1 MPSGQPTPD
10 LIGQLA
16 PPNTAKR
23 LVRAQAPGK
32 HQFPDTPSSL
42 GVGGV
47 RPRQLLFGRQE
58 VKFSSM
64 TSGAVSQCQ
73 LLQSC
78 PGRCPCQAGSG
89 CRKATPKLR
98 GWGSKVAMGG
108 GHGDSGTARSFPGQ
122 LQGHPH
128 TLAAVSPKHKP
139 TFLGPTLP
147 PLPSC
152 SNRQGHWLEK
162 SRPQP
167 CPPGFAGGGAPA
179 CPLPSLPPFLLLRL
193 VIHFTTPTYGQGS
206 RLLRKGCSPVLEG
219 DQQPGI
225 QDVLFWFPR
234 VISCK

>member
-1 MPSGQPTPD
+1 
-10 LIGQLA
+10 
-16 PPNTAKR
+16 
-23 LVRAQAPGK
+23 
-32 HQFPDTPSSL
+32 
-42 GVGGV
+42 
-47 RPRQLLFGRQE
+47 
-58 VKFSSM
+58 M

-108 GHGDSGTARSFPGQ
+108 GHGDSGTAWSFPGQ
-122 LQGHPH
+122 PQGHPH

-167 CPPGFAGGGAPA
+167 CPPGFSGGGTPA
-179 CPLPSLPPFLLLRL
+179 CPLPSLPPLLLRL
-193 VIHFTTPTYGQGS
+193 VIHFTIPTYDQGS